1 MIEIQAKKGYYL
13 TQVGEVGND
22 RMFVT
27 AIKGARLNPNDW
39 REATEEEKNEF
50 EAQQEAERKKAEEKN
65 EVFNPSSLSV

>member
-27 AIKGARLNPNDW
+27 AIKGASLNPNDW
-39 REATEEEKNEF
+39 REATEEEKIEF
-50 EAQQEAERKKAEEKN
+50 EAQQDAERKKAEE
-65 EVFNPSSLSV
+65 SSN

>member
-13 TQVGEVGND
+13 TQVAEVGND

-27 AIKGARLNPNDW
+27 ALKGASLNPNDW

-50 EAQQEAERKKAEEKN
+50 EALQEAERKKAEENK
-65 EVFNPSSLSV
+65 EVFNPSSLGV